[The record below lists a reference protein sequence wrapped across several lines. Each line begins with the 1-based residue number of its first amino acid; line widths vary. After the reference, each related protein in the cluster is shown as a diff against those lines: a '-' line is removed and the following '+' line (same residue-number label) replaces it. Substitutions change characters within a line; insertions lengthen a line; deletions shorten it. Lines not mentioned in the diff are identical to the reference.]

1 MSTRRPILF
10 PAICLALAVFC
21 AATAQPLQPEG
32 DNEFGGTPGMH
43 LFLQSRFIRT
53 HQADR
58 LHFARMRHY
67 REGYLD
73 AVGHGEYARALAF
86 SDSLIRTAEHHPVA
100 GVHFTDCYKER
111 ADMFR
116 RLHRDSE
123 ACMAYARAV
132 KVRDSL
138 LRLEQSKVIREK
150 QESYELDR
158 MALDAALLTAHHHKT
173 ALAYVSLALL
183 VIAAV
188 VGAIYVGNRRTRRLQ
203 KELLLQ
209 TKHAHES
216 ELKKAAF
223 VNSVCHEV
231 RTPLNCIMGFSEL
244 LCAEGY
250 LD

>member
-123 ACMAYARAV
+123 ARIRIKGIPKPFRIGCV
-132 KVRDSL
+132 VSFFSL
-138 LRLEQSKVIREK
+138 IYNLTNGEI
-150 QESYELDR
+150 QEIITY
-158 MALDAALLTAHHHKT
+158 
-173 ALAYVSLALL
+173 
-183 VIAAV
+183 
-188 VGAIYVGNRRTRRLQ
+188 
-203 KELLLQ
+203 
-209 TKHAHES
+209 
-216 ELKKAAF
+216 
-223 VNSVCHEV
+223 
-231 RTPLNCIMGFSEL
+231 
-244 LCAEGY
+244 
-250 LD
+250 

>member
-158 MALDAALLTAHHHKT
+158 MALDAALLTAHP
-173 ALAYVSLALL
+173 
-183 VIAAV
+183 
-188 VGAIYVGNRRTRRLQ
+188 
-203 KELLLQ
+203 
-209 TKHAHES
+209 TKLPWPTFRWH
-216 ELKKAAF
+216 
-223 VNSVCHEV
+223 CW
-231 RTPLNCIMGFSEL
+231 
-244 LCAEGY
+244 
-250 LD
+250 

>member
-1 MSTRRPILF
+1 
-10 PAICLALAVFC
+10 
-21 AATAQPLQPEG
+21 
-32 DNEFGGTPGMH
+32 MH

-150 QESYELDR
+150 QESYSNSTGWR
-158 MALDAALLTAHHHKT
+158 
-173 ALAYVSLALL
+173 S
-183 VIAAV
+183 
-188 VGAIYVGNRRTRRLQ
+188 TRRCLRPTT
-203 KELLLQ
+203 
-209 TKHAHES
+209 TKLPWPTFRWH
-216 ELKKAAF
+216 
-223 VNSVCHEV
+223 CW
-231 RTPLNCIMGFSEL
+231 
-244 LCAEGY
+244 
-250 LD
+250 